1 MTAVVIDGKKKAL
14 EIRENLAREIAEA
27 KARPVLAVVQVGD
40 NPASQV
46 YVRNKHKA
54 ASEIGMECRISYV
67 PQNAGEAD
75 LRDLIIDLNDNFDV
89 NGIIVQLPLP
99 PQFDAL
105 QILSMIS
112 YHKDVDGF
120 SPYNAGLLQ
129 MNNSEAVV
137 AATPGGVYEL
147 LKDIPGGLSGK
158 HALIIGRS
166 NIVGRPLA
174 DLLLN
179 HDCTVTV
186 AHSKTVNLLLLC
198 READIVI
205 AACGC
210 PRLVKGDWIKPGAA
224 VIDVGINRVDGKL
237 VGDVDFDDV
246 KEKAGFITPVP
257 GGVGPMTVAMLLQNF
272 QTELFAVAV
281 AGGCIGFLIYNFYPA
296 KVFMGDTGSMFLGGC
311 VVAMAFGV
319 GAPLLLGLIGL
330 IYICESLSVVIQVIS
345 FKTTGK
351 RIFKMSPIHHHFE
364 MSGYTEVQIG
374 FAFSLITVIGSLL
387 AFLAARG
394 F

>member
-1 MTAVVIDGKKKAL
+1 MRKFSVGTDKDGIKRLFLNNKPYFHNGL
-14 EIRENLAREIAEA
+14 LDQGYYPDGLLTPPSNEA
-27 KARPVLAVVQVGD
+27 MKYD
-40 NPASQV
+40 IE
-46 YVRNKHKA
+46 YVKSAGFNMLRKHIKV
-54 ASEIGMECRISYV
+54 EPFLWYHYC
-67 PQNAGEAD
+67 
-75 LRDLIIDLNDNFDV
+75 DV

-246 KEKAGFITPVP
+246 KEKAGFISPVP
-257 GGVGPMTVAMLLQNF
+257 GGVGPMTVAMLLQN
-272 QTELFAVAV
+272 T
-281 AGGCIGFLIYNFYPA
+281 
-296 KVFMGDTGSMFLGGC
+296 
-311 VVAMAFGV
+311 
-319 GAPLLLGLIGL
+319 
-330 IYICESLSVVIQVIS
+330 
-345 FKTTGK
+345 
-351 RIFKMSPIHHHFE
+351 
-364 MSGYTEVQIG
+364 
-374 FAFSLITVIGSLL
+374 
-387 AFLAARG
+387 
-394 F
+394 

>member
-27 KARPVLAVVQVGD
+27 KAHPVLAVVQVGD

-129 MNNSEAVV
+129 MNNPEAVV

-186 AHSKTVNLLLLC
+186 AHSKTVNLPLLC

-257 GGVGPMTVAMLLQNF
+257 GGVGPMTVAMLLQNTWRAYLK
-272 QTELFAVAV
+272 QH
-281 AGGCIGFLIYNFYPA
+281 
-296 KVFMGDTGSMFLGGC
+296 S
-311 VVAMAFGV
+311 
-319 GAPLLLGLIGL
+319 
-330 IYICESLSVVIQVIS
+330 
-345 FKTTGK
+345 
-351 RIFKMSPIHHHFE
+351 
-364 MSGYTEVQIG
+364 
-374 FAFSLITVIGSLL
+374 
-387 AFLAARG
+387 
-394 F
+394 

>member
-1 MTAVVIDGKKKAL
+1 MNSGRKAL
-14 EIRENLAREIAEA
+14 WKLCLRNRTIPFFDWAAMFFREVAEGIILNVRIMPNASVCGARGVFTDADGAEYLKISVVSIPEKGKANKELLSFLAKRLKTAKSNFEIISGASERCKRILIKGIDAVQAAEIL
-27 KARPVLAVVQVGD
+27 R
-40 NPASQV
+40 
-46 YVRNKHKA
+46 HKA

-186 AHSKTVNLLLLC
+186 AHSKTVNLPLLC

-257 GGVGPMTVAMLLQNF
+257 GGVGPMTVAMLLQNTWRAYLK
-272 QTELFAVAV
+272 QH
-281 AGGCIGFLIYNFYPA
+281 
-296 KVFMGDTGSMFLGGC
+296 S
-311 VVAMAFGV
+311 
-319 GAPLLLGLIGL
+319 
-330 IYICESLSVVIQVIS
+330 
-345 FKTTGK
+345 
-351 RIFKMSPIHHHFE
+351 
-364 MSGYTEVQIG
+364 
-374 FAFSLITVIGSLL
+374 
-387 AFLAARG
+387 
-394 F
+394 

>member
-75 LRDLIIDLNDNFDV
+75 LRDLIIDLNDNLDV

-186 AHSKTVNLLLLC
+186 AHSKTVNLPLLC

-257 GGVGPMTVAMLLQNF
+257 GGVGPMTVAMLLQNTWRAYLK
-272 QTELFAVAV
+272 QH
-281 AGGCIGFLIYNFYPA
+281 
-296 KVFMGDTGSMFLGGC
+296 S
-311 VVAMAFGV
+311 
-319 GAPLLLGLIGL
+319 
-330 IYICESLSVVIQVIS
+330 
-345 FKTTGK
+345 
-351 RIFKMSPIHHHFE
+351 
-364 MSGYTEVQIG
+364 
-374 FAFSLITVIGSLL
+374 
-387 AFLAARG
+387 
-394 F
+394 